1 MDLCGKVVINGY
13 YYDMLQLPEHTS
25 LVTLPNMLDSG
36 YNLNKTVFLGN
47 DKLV

>member
-1 MDLCGKVVINGY
+1 MDTIMICY
-13 YYDMLQLPEHTS
+13 SYQSTQS